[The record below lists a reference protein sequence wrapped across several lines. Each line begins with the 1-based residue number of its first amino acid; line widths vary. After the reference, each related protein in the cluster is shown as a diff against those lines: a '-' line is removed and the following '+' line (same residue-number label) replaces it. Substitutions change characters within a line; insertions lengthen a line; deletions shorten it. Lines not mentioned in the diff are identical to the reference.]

1 MSLKII
7 LCINMLVLSSY
18 ALATELRTQSV
29 KTHEVT
35 QSHLKSAYQAV
46 FISRT
51 SRAYNEIVPNLARR
65 AKDQLI
71 EQYPDLKNDISRIVD
86 DVALQL
92 ADRQAELDLAISRN
106 WAQRF
111 SERELKEISAF
122 YATPIG
128 TKLAKQNTEL
138 IAAGLEEARK
148 WGAEIGHD
156 LIVGVRE
163 KLKAS
168 GHKL

>member
-1 MSLKII
+1 
-7 LCINMLVLSSY
+7 MLVLSSY
-18 ALATELRTQSV
+18 ASAAELTTPPV
-29 KTHEVT
+29 KTQKVT
-35 QSHLKSAYQAV
+35 QSHLNLAYQAV

-65 AKDQLI
+65 AKEQLI
-71 EQYPDLKNDISRIVD
+71 EQHPNLKNDISRSVN

-111 SERELKEISAF
+111 SKRELKEIAAF
-122 YATPIG
+122 YATPTG

-148 WGAEIGHD
+148 WGAEIGRD
-156 LIVGVRE
+156 LIVGVRK